1 MTKQEV
7 YSRRRLMW
15 RWLNDLP
22 GPKIEPTMEE
32 ALSLFPRIGTSAAD
46 VAAINQLDE

>member
-22 GPKIEPTMEE
+22 GPKIEPTIEE
-32 ALSLFPRIGTSAAD
+32 TLSLFPRIGTGATD
-46 VAAINQLDE
+46 IPAIDQLDE